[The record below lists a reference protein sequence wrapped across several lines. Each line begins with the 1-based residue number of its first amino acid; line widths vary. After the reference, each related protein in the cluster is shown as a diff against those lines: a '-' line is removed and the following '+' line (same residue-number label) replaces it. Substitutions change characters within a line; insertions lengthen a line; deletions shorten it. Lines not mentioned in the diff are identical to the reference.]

1 MESFIYSLFLSDSAW
16 HSFTGWGCML
26 RVRNSDYRRCE
37 RRFRCVSQL
46 FYLVRVC
53 NWQQRVCFEFI
64 AHLRVPYQFK
74 FTLRLV
80 QTFISFMLQV
90 TQMMLAQCFV
100 SLTLGLFCLF
110 RELPR
115 WKGNSK
121 RFRPRLALWG
131 RGSERRPGLLVQQ
144 SMSTPKSPWTFQAP
158 PICASPVAS
167 SIPRRLSFLC
177 PNLGSE
183 ILEIRI
189 PPGFK
194 WFKQTTCLLS
204 SVILNTVRSP
214 SFCRIFPRL
223 HFSKVEPKYPRT
235 GF

>member
-1 MESFIYSLFLSDSAW
+1 
-16 HSFTGWGCML
+16 ML
-26 RVRNSDYRRCE
+26 RVRNSDYGRCE
-37 RRFRCVSQL
+37 RRFGCVSQL

-100 SLTLGLFCLF
+100 SLTLGLFWLF
-110 RELPR
+110 RGLPR
-115 WKGNSK
+115 WKFNLK

-144 SMSTPKSPWTFQAP
+144 SMPTPKSPGT
-158 PICASPVAS
+158 S
-167 SIPRRLSFLC
+167 
-177 PNLGSE
+177 
-183 ILEIRI
+183 
-189 PPGFK
+189 
-194 WFKQTTCLLS
+194 
-204 SVILNTVRSP
+204 
-214 SFCRIFPRL
+214 RL
-223 HFSKVEPKYPRT
+223 HLFAHHQLLPRYPG
-235 GF
+235 GFLFFAQTLGWGDS